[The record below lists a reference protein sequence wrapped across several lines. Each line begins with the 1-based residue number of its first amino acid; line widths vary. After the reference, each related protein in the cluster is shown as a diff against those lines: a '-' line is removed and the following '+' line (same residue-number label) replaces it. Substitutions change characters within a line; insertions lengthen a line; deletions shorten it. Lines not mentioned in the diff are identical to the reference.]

1 MRFGHA
7 QMIEILERELDAVS
21 GVLDDVSDDD
31 WKTST
36 HLAPEGEGTPPWRV
50 ADLVAHIDISIGL
63 TLGLLDTVQ
72 EGQPGRDRASFFIA
86 CRTEVAPIVY
96 QYAGARAAAHDRESL
111 MEDVR
116 KTCTASLQ
124 GIRNHDPDV
133 VGSGY
138 FALMRLEEWVPTRV
152 VEAVVHG
159 IDLTDALGRAPVAT
173 ADGIAVTAEILDDVL
188 ARRTVAGRPA
198 GMTDDLDWVRA
209 ASGRMP
215 HTDPRLP
222 LIV

>member
-1 MRFGHA
+1 
-7 QMIEILERELDAVS
+7 MIEILDRELEAVS
-21 GVLDDVSDDD
+21 GVLDDVTDED
-31 WKTST
+31 WHTAT
-36 HLAPEGEGTPPWRV
+36 RLVPEGDGTPPWRV

-63 TLGLLDTVQ
+63 LTLGLLDTLQ

-86 CRTEVAPIVY
+86 HRREVAPVVY
-96 QYAGARAAAHDRESL
+96 QYAVARAAEHDRKSL
-111 MEDVR
+111 VEQVR
-116 KTCTASLQ
+116 TSFAACLR
-124 GIRNHDPDV
+124 GIRENEPDV
-133 VGSGY
+133 VGSGF
-138 FALMRLEEWVPTRV
+138 FALMRLDEWVPTRV

-159 IDLTDALGRAPVAT
+159 MDLTDALDRPPVAT

-198 GMTDDLDWVRA
+198 DLADDLEWVRA
-209 ASGRMP
+209 GSGRAP

>member
-1 MRFGHA
+1 VSFGHA

-21 GVLDDVSDDD
+21 VVLDDVTDDE
-31 WKTST
+31 WGTAA
-36 HLAPEGEGTPPWRV
+36 LLVPEGAGTPPWRV
-50 ADLVAHIDISIGL
+50 SDLVAHIDISIGL
-63 TLGLLDTVQ
+63 TLGLLDTIQ
-72 EGQPGRDRASFFIA
+72 DGQPGRDRASFFIA
-86 CRTEVAPIVY
+86 HRAEVAPIVY
-96 QYAGARAAAHDRESL
+96 QYAVARSAEHDRKSL
-111 MEDVR
+111 VDQVR
-116 KTCTASLQ
+116 QTFASSLQ
-124 GIRNHDPDV
+124 GIRNHDPSV

-138 FALMRLEEWVPTRV
+138 FALMRLDEWVPTRV

-159 IDLTDALGRAPVAT
+159 MDLTDALGRAPVVT

-209 ASGRMP
+209 ASGRAP
-215 HTDPRLP
+215 HADPRLP